1 MKKTF
6 YLFNPGRLS
15 RQDNTLKYTAYDEAG
30 SDAQVRFLP
39 IEDVADLFIF
49 GSLDANS
56 ALYNFL
62 GKHGVS
68 VHFFD
73 YYEHYTGSFMAK
85 EYLLAGQVQVAQT
98 RHYLGAAKRLA
109 VARKFVEGAAF
120 NLLKNLR
127 YYQSRGRDVA
137 AEIAQMEL
145 YVAALP
151 HATTVPELMGY
162 EGNIRQTYYRTFE
175 RLVSVAGFTFGTR
188 STQPPQNELNALI
201 SFGNMLC
208 YAACLSQIYHTQ
220 LNPTISFLHEPGAR
234 RFSLALDLA
243 EIFKPLLV
251 DRTIFR
257 LLNKKEIQPKDFVK
271 DFDGCLLREPAR
283 KTFVRVFEERL
294 KETIQHRTLNR
305 SVSYQ
310 HLIKLECYKLTKH
323 LLNIEEYQPFKAW
336 W

>member
-15 RQDNTLKYTAYDEAG
+15 RQDNTLKFTPTDEQG
-30 SDAQVRFLP
+30 VEGQPRFLP
-39 IEDVADLFIF
+39 VEDVGDLYVF
-49 GSLDANS
+49 GAMDANS

-62 GKHGVS
+62 GKKGIS

-73 YYEHYTGSFMAK
+73 YHEHYTGSFMAK
-85 EYLLAGQVQVAQT
+85 EYLLAGKLQIQQT
-98 RHYLGAAKRLA
+98 QHYASPKKRLVLA
-109 VARKFVEGAAF
+109 KKLVEGAAF

-127 YYQSRGRDVA
+127 YYAGRGRDVA
-137 AEIAQMEL
+137 AEIAAIEGFM
-145 YVAALP
+145 AALP
-151 HATTVPELMGY
+151 AARDVPEVMGF
-162 EGNIRQTYYRTFE
+162 EGNIRQVYYSTFE
-175 RLVSVAGFTFGTR
+175 RLVGVEGFTFGSR
-188 STQPPQNELNALI
+188 SKQPPQNELNALV
-201 SFGNMLC
+201 SFGNMMC
-208 YAACLSQIYHTQ
+208 YSACLSQIYHTQ

-257 LLNKKEIQPKDFVK
+257 VVNKREIGVQDFSRELN
-271 DFDGCLLREPAR
+271 GCLLKDSGR

-294 KETIQHRTLNR
+294 KETIQHRQLRR

-323 LLNIEEYQPFKAW
+323 LMDMEEYRPFKAW